1 MVCCRRQVPA
11 KGTALLVTLSEGSRD
26 TTYPGV
32 FIKLTAPKK
41 LRTNA
46 GETKA
51 MQPVNLTIA
60 LPLSDDQHN
69 HLVNQHTLPRVS
81 QLEVL
86 PGGASTPLWDA
97 LLHMPR
103 ERQHVALG
111 VPLADSPLEAI
122 RQPSH
127 GPCACSAHSSWS
139 KKPAASMP
147 SQLICTRLPR
157 SQQHC

>member
-1 MVCCRRQVPA
+1 MWFAVAGKVPA

-32 FIKLTAPKK
+32 FIELTAPRK

-60 LPLSDDQHN
+60 LLLSDDQHN

-97 LLHMPR
+97 LLHMPMSLLEYR
-103 ERQHVALG
+103 WRTPHWKRFASRIGCRTFSRTLC
-111 VPLADSPLEAI
+111 LFCSPDWLSKGI
-122 RQPSH
+122 GMTR
-127 GPCACSAHSSWS
+127 GPILS
-139 KKPAASMP
+139 
-147 SQLICTRLPR
+147 TR
-157 SQQHC
+157 